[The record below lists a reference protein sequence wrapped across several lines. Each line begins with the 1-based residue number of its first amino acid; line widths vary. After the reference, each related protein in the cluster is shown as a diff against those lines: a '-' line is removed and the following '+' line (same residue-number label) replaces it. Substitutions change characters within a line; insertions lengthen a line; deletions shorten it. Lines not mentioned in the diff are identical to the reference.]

1 MIYCHTG
8 ANLVAAAC
16 VELAKD
22 AESGERMP
30 GGLVLVYPALYL
42 GTPGRVSRLSPSRLL
57 SMWDPML
64 PKNMLEACVEAYL
77 PADAD
82 PDTDPTIS
90 PLMAPAD
97 VLARLPRVHCIAAGC
112 DPLLDD
118 AVAFVHKVSQ
128 SGGKAQLQVWLLARW
143 YSMLICWYR

>member
-1 MIYCHTG
+1 MTYCRAG

-22 AESGERMP
+22 ADSAERMP

-42 GTPGRVSRLSPSRLL
+42 GRKLSPSRLL

-77 PADAD
+77 PPDAD

-128 SGGKAQLQVWLLARW
+128 SGGKAQLQV
-143 YSMLICWYR
+143 